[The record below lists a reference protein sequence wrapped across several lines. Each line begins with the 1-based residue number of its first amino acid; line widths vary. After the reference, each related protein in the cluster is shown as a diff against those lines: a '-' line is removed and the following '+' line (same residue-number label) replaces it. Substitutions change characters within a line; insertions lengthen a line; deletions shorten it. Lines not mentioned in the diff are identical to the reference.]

1 MTKHIAL
8 LWRDR
13 NNWNTAIPCVAGHS
27 REEAG
32 TEAIEAAKKDAA
44 ENNLDWRN
52 YGYVFLEAD
61 TK

>member
-1 MTKHIAL
+1 MTKHIVL
-8 LWRDR
+8 LWREKGF
-13 NNWNTAIPCVAGHS
+13 NSPIPCAAGQTY
-27 REEAG
+27 EEAG
-32 TEAIEAAKKDAA
+32 TEAIEVAKKDAA